1 MNEIRISELID
12 CFFNC
17 DLGGDD
23 RAALERALLRS
34 PQARALFWEKAE
46 MHEGLREWGLEHW
59 DRLGQPVAPGHGPTP
74 TAAALLTSLG
84 RVVRAATIP
93 LTLVVG
99 SLVGMGVAW
108 AVVPQVRTALTI
120 PIRIANGGF
129 EDEPPGSIMANA
141 AAERLAQLPTTFL
154 EWGADR
160 VRVCGAEHGVLPV
173 EGRRMLAF
181 EKALSGPGDEAVTRA
196 DSCDLFQL
204 VDLSNYRQQIVRG
217 GCTLTAVA
225 RVNDAGPVRPV
236 ATDFVVRVHVFG
248 GEPEGVLAGWPQTRL
263 EALATGT
270 ERVTSFGGQSGWRE
284 LSAQASLPKDA
295 SFAILQ
301 IDATNMDRT
310 PGRPAAEFDRH
321 YCDDVRL
328 SLTVPINPAASH

>member
-1 MNEIRISELID
+1 VNEIRVSELID
-12 CFFNC
+12 RFFNC

-23 RAALERALLRS
+23 RAALERTLMRS
-34 PQARALFWEKAE
+34 PPARALFWQKAE

-59 DRLGQPVAPGHGPTP
+59 DRLGQPAAPGHRPAP
-74 TAAALLTSLG
+74 TAAVLLTSLG

-93 LTLVVG
+93 LTLIVG

-120 PIRIANGGF
+120 PIRLANGGF
-129 EDEPPGSIMANA
+129 EDEPPGSIMAT
-141 AAERLAQLPTTFL
+141 AESDRLEQLPTAFL
-154 EWGADR
+154 EWVADR
-160 VRVCGAEHGVLPV
+160 VRVCGAERGVMPV

-181 EKALSGPGDEAVTRA
+181 EKALSGPGDQAVTRA

-217 GCTLTAVA
+217 GCTLTAGA

-248 GEPEGVLAGWPQTRL
+248 GDPKGVLAGWPQTRL

-295 SFAILQ
+295 SVAILQ
-301 IDATNMDRT
+301 IDATTMDRS
-310 PGRPAAEFDRH
+310 PSRSAADFDRH

>member
-1 MNEIRISELID
+1 
-12 CFFNC
+12 
-17 DLGGDD
+17 
-23 RAALERALLRS
+23 
-34 PQARALFWEKAE
+34 
-46 MHEGLREWGLEHW
+46 
-59 DRLGQPVAPGHGPTP
+59 
-74 TAAALLTSLG
+74 
-84 RVVRAATIP
+84 
-93 LTLVVG
+93 
-99 SLVGMGVAW
+99 MGVAW
-108 AVVPQVRTALTI
+108 SVMPQVRTALTI
-120 PIRIANGGF
+120 PIRLANGGF

-141 AAERLAQLPTTFL
+141 AAERLAQLPATFL
-154 EWGADR
+154 EWVADR
-160 VRVCGAEHGVLPV
+160 VRVCGAEHGVMPV

-181 EKALSGPGDEAVTRA
+181 EKALSGPGDQAVTRA

-204 VDLSNYRQQIVRG
+204 VDLAKYRQQIALG

-248 GEPEGVLAGWPQTRL
+248 GEPESVLAGWPQTRL

-270 ERVTSFGGQSGWRE
+270 ERVTSCGGQAEWRE
-284 LSAQASLPKDA
+284 LFTQASLPKDA

-301 IDATNMDRT
+301 IDATTMDRT
-310 PGRPAAEFDRH
+310 PGRPPAVFDRH

>member
-1 MNEIRISELID
+1 MNEIRINELTD
-12 CFFNC
+12 RFFNC

-23 RAALERALLRS
+23 RAALEQALLRS
-34 PQARALFWEKAE
+34 PQARALFWQKAE
-46 MHEGLREWGLEHW
+46 VHDGLREWGLEQW
-59 DRLGQPVAPGHGPTP
+59 DRLGQSPAPGRRPVPTG
-74 TAAALLTSLG
+74 AALLASLG

-108 AVVPQVRTALTI
+108 SVMPQVRTALTI
-120 PIRIANGGF
+120 PIRLANGGF

-141 AAERLAQLPTTFL
+141 AAERLAQLPATFL
-154 EWGADR
+154 EWVADR
-160 VRVCGAEHGVLPV
+160 VRVCGAEHGVMPV

-181 EKALSGPGDEAVTRA
+181 EKALSGPGDQAVTRA

-204 VDLSNYRQQIVRG
+204 VDLAKYRQQIALG

-236 ATDFVVRVHVFG
+236 ATDFIVHIHVFG
-248 GEPEGVLAGWPQTRL
+248 GESESVLAGWPHTRL
-263 EALATGT
+263 EAIATGT
-270 ERVTSFGGQSGWRE
+270 ERVTSFGGHSGWRV
-284 LSAQASLPKDA
+284 LTAQASLPKDA

-301 IDATNMDRT
+301 IDATTMDRT
-310 PGRPAAEFDRH
+310 PGRPPAVFDRH

>member
-1 MNEIRISELID
+1 MNEIRVSELID
-12 CFFNC
+12 RFFNC

-23 RAALERALLRS
+23 RAALERALMRS
-34 PQARALFWEKAE
+34 PPARALFWEKAE

-59 DRLGQPVAPGHGPTP
+59 DRLGQPAAPGHRPAP
-74 TAAALLTSLG
+74 MAAALLTSLG

-120 PIRIANGGF
+120 PIRLANGGF
-129 EDEPPGSIMANA
+129 EDEPPGPIMANA
-141 AAERLAQLPTTFL
+141 AAERLEQLPTTFL

-181 EKALSGPGDEAVTRA
+181 ERALAGPGDEAVTRA

-236 ATDFVVRVHVFG
+236 ATDFSVRVHVFG
-248 GEPEGVLAGWPQTRL
+248 GGPEGVLAGWPQARL

-301 IDATNMDRT
+301 IDATTMDRT
-310 PGRPAAEFDRH
+310 PGRPAADFDRH